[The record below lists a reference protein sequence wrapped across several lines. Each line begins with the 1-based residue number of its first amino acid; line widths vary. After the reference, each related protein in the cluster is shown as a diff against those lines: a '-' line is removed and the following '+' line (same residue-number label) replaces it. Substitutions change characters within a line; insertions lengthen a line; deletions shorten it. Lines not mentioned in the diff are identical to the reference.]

1 MTSDSEPLPQAEALK
16 ALQNALHDLQAA
28 GVWVAAMNLPVP
40 PGQQPRVALLLE
52 GVWFEGGSL
61 SLMTIEAAS

>member
-16 ALQNALHDLQAA
+16 ALQKALHDLQAA
-28 GVWVAAMNLPVP
+28 GVWVAVVNLPVP
-40 PGQQPRVALLLE
+40 PGQQARVGLLLD

-61 SLMTIEAAS
+61 SLMTIEA

>member
-1 MTSDSEPLPQAEALK
+1 MTSDSEQTEALK
-16 ALQNALHDLQAA
+16 ALQNALRDLQAS
-28 GVWVAAMNLPVP
+28 GVWTAVVNLPVP

>member
-16 ALQNALHDLQAA
+16 ELQKALHDLHAS
-28 GVWVAAMNLPVP
+28 GVWAAVVNLPVP
-40 PGQQPRVALLLE
+40 PGQQPRVVLLLD
-52 GVWFEGGSL
+52 GVGFAGGNL